1 MWIVFFDEGTKLKK
15 FDSDEEAE
23 RFMLAY
29 LEDESIFPNP
39 NRDLIRSQ
47 LNESYQRRSQLREG
61 WGVFPYVVA
70 RWVDL

>member
-47 LNESYQRRSQLREG
+47 LNESYQRRSQLRES
-61 WGVFPYVVA
+61 WGVFPYIVA
-70 RWVDL
+70 RWVEF